1 MIKPCNYTIA
11 DSTYELLDQ
20 EKAMAV
26 VKGLRETVE
35 SRLAEIK
42 ADPATGMHGSV
53 EVALCTCI
61 A

>member
-1 MIKPCNYTIA
+1 
-11 DSTYELLDQ
+11 
-20 EKAMAV
+20 MAV

-42 ADPATGMHGSV
+42 ADPATGMHGPV